1 MDRNAEPLVV
11 GVDGSAASDAAVRW
25 AVHEVTM
32 RGLLI
37 TVITVVA
44 PTLTSSVS
52 APDNTITHRNDRGGQ
67 PWLAFDEASRC
78 GVPLVALHAWSR

>member
-37 TVITVVA
+37 ALITDHWWDARKLLSSPTTSWGASSAGRQLGAQSTICHGWQLTVLNA
-44 PTLTSSVS
+44 ESS
-52 APDNTITHRNDRGGQ
+52 API
-67 PWLAFDEASRC
+67 
-78 GVPLVALHAWSR
+78 